1 VQGIT
6 AEENAAKLVG
16 FAMHGSGTEK
26 DIRGEDHV
34 EVPSA
39 TATAIGEVHSFQG
52 GNCVIEVGHA
62 IVQYADAYLANAF
75 MPGND
80 LTVRVELDAFSVH
93 DFEAHADM
101 RFTVL
106 RGSSQLFQKT
116 YQCMG
121 AGYAARVIFAGG
133 FAMKSSMRKTT
144 DEALRQC
151 FGRFLIDAKAES
163 PTWHRPPRDV
173 ASAPARQPRPIP
185 LFSSISRSQVRSRR
199 GPCDSVPGGRGLRY

>member
-1 VQGIT
+1 MKNSGSSSIMVLALAAAACTPHVQLEPI
-6 AEENAAKLVG
+6 APVASERISVAA
-16 FAMHGSGTEK
+16 
-26 DIRGEDHV
+26 HV
-34 EVPSA
+34 EVPPA

-121 AGYAARVIFAGG
+121 AGYAARVIWAGG

-163 PTWHRPPRDV
+163 PTW
-173 ASAPARQPRPIP
+173 ASA
-185 LFSSISRSQVRSRR
+185 SS
-199 GPCDSVPGGRGLRY
+199 